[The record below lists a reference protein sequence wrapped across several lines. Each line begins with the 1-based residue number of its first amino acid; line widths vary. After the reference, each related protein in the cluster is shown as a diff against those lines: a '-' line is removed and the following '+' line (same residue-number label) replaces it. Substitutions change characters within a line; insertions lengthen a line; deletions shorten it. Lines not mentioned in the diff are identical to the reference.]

1 MRIKPFCLIPLFSLV
16 FFACGEKMVVKP
28 YNEGLHIIPEPE
40 RITQQTGEFVLN
52 PNTLFIIDNDTLDAV
67 AGYFKYKIKQSTG
80 YQIAVGQ
87 EAEPCFLKEFGYGR
101 SPRKEFFMG
110 CRR

>member
-52 PNTLFIIDNDTLDAV
+52 PNTLLLSIMI
-67 AGYFKYKIKQSTG
+67 
-80 YQIAVGQ
+80 
-87 EAEPCFLKEFGYGR
+87 R
-101 SPRKEFFMG
+101 SMRLPVILNTR
-110 CRR
+110 

>member
-40 RITQQTGEFVLN
+40 RITQQTGEFVL
-52 PNTLFIIDNDTLDAV
+52 P
-67 AGYFKYKIKQSTG
+67 
-80 YQIAVGQ
+80 
-87 EAEPCFLKEFGYGR
+87 
-101 SPRKEFFMG
+101 
-110 CRR
+110 